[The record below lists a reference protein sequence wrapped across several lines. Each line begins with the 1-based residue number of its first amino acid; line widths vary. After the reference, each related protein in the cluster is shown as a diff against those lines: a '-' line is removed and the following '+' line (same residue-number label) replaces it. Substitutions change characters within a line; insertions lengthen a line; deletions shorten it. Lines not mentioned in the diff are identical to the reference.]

1 MTRNATAPNRGRRG
15 ATTISAAIP
24 RQPRANSP
32 ALTRLRLGTGF
43 PAREKTYQMEPK
55 SPERSALKLQ
65 KLRHASGA
73 SHSAGRLTSPQLT
86 TNVDSSVK

>member
-1 MTRNATAPNRGRRG
+1 MD
-15 ATTISAAIP
+15 
-24 RQPRANSP
+24 
-32 ALTRLRLGTGF
+32 
-43 PAREKTYQMEPK
+43 PK

-73 SHSAGRLTSPQLT
+73 SHKAGRLTSPQLT